1 MHPISM
7 NKTMRHKAIPLTIFH
22 RRRIEN
28 KSIKQGFVLPCQQ
41 TDNNGNDDNK
51 RRMVKQRRVLR
62 PSLIEGIVIERS
74 A

>member
-1 MHPISM
+1 MG
-7 NKTMRHKAIPLTIFH
+7 HKSIPLTIIH
-22 RRRIEN
+22 RWWIKN
-28 KSIKQGFVLPCQQ
+28 QPIKQGFVLPCQQ